1 MKELEI
7 RLVDKYGY
15 VERILIP
22 LIGRRA
28 IIHLSDLKLL
38 LNKITEYNVKI
49 LVYEVKIDSIHRCPL
64 SPVCRFK
71 ENCKMINNYTYCL
84 KFIKIKDKLE
94 ESGE

>member
-7 RLVDKYGY
+7 RITDQYGWT
-15 VERILIP
+15 EKLIIP
-22 LIGRRA
+22 VMGRKA
-28 IIHLSDLKLL
+28 VIHMSDLRLL
-38 LNKITEYNVKI
+38 LNKITNFHVKI
-49 LVYEVKIDSIHRCPL
+49 IVREVKIDSIHRCPL